1 MRHKM
6 ELSIHLDGSDSILA
20 IPRRHFAEQG
30 SWVATV
36 TGRPINP
43 TPPHRQDPRRV
54 GLSLAT
60 RLDPA
65 FSADRI
71 FFDPDPLFA
80 ALGRSRRG
88 EVYYLEDVVQA
99 AAGLPQF
106 SRAAPSPVRVLIGAA
121 RQHGVGLIVVSPVHA
136 ESYLVKPLRDG
147 RDSAIIVFDEV
158 GYEYLQREYLIS
170 PDDAL
175 AFAWYEN
182 EAAAEPWGNWA
193 MKFPVI
199 AGRKVHGG
207 VAPHPPPELLSRCQA
222 MAEGYL
228 EGRYREALNAFR
240 GGR

>member
-1 MRHKM
+1 M
-6 ELSIHLDGSDSILA
+6 ELSIPSEESGSILA

-36 TGRPINP
+36 TGRPIDP
-43 TPPHRQDPRRV
+43 TSPHRQDPRRV
-54 GLSLAT
+54 GLSLAM
-60 RLDPA
+60 RLDST

-71 FFDPDPLFA
+71 FFSPE
-80 ALGRSRRG
+80 ALLAVLNRGQRG
-88 EVYYLEDVVQA
+88 EVYYFEDVVQA

-136 ESYLVKPLRDG
+136 ESYLAKPLRDG

-182 EAAAEPWGNWA
+182 EGGAEPGGGQVT
-193 MKFPVI
+193 MRFPVI
-199 AGRKVHGG
+199 AGRNVHGG
-207 VAPHPPPELLSRCQA
+207 ITPHPSPELLSRCRA
-222 MAEGYL
+222 MAEAHL
-228 EGRYREALNAFR
+228 ERWYREALATVR
-240 GGR
+240 GGHP

>member
-1 MRHKM
+1 
-6 ELSIHLDGSDSILA
+6 
-20 IPRRHFAEQG
+20 
-30 SWVATV
+30 V

-43 TPPHRQDPRRV
+43 TSPHRQDPRRV

-88 EVYYLEDVVQA
+88 EVYYLEDIVQA

-106 SRAAPSPVRVLIGAA
+106 SRAAPSPVRLLIGAA
-121 RQHGVGLIVVSPVHA
+121 RRHGVGLIVVSPVHA

-158 GYEYLQREYLIS
+158 GYEYLQREHLIS

-175 AFAWYEN
+175 GFAWYEN
-182 EAAAEPWGNWA
+182 EVAAEPRGDPVS
-193 MKFPVI
+193 MRFPVI

-207 VAPHPPPELLSRCQA
+207 VTPHPPQELLSRCQTK
-222 MAEGYL
+222 AEAYL
-228 EGRYREALNAFR
+228 EGLYREALNAFR
-240 GGR
+240 EGR

>member
-1 MRHKM
+1 M
-6 ELSIHLDGSDSILA
+6 ELSIPSEESDSILA
-20 IPRRHFAEQG
+20 IPRRHFAERG
-30 SWVATV
+30 SWIATV

-60 RLDPA
+60 RLDPT
-65 FSADRI
+65 FSADRV

-80 ALGRSRRG
+80 ALVQSQKG
-88 EVYYLEDVVQA
+88 EVYYLEDIVQA

-106 SRAAPSPVRVLIGAA
+106 SRAVPSPVRLLIGAA
-121 RQHGVGLIVVSPVHA
+121 RRHGVGLIVVSPVHA

-170 PDDAL
+170 PEDAL

-182 EAAAEPWGNWA
+182 EVAAEPGGDWA

-199 AGRKVHGG
+199 AGRKVRGG

-228 EGRYREALNAFR
+228 EGLYRRIVENR
-240 GGR
+240 

>member
-1 MRHKM
+1 M
-6 ELSIHLDGSDSILA
+6 ELSIPSEESDSILA

-36 TGRPINP
+36 TGRPIDP
-43 TPPHRQDPRRV
+43 TSPHRQDPRRV
-54 GLSLAT
+54 GLSLAM
-60 RLDPA
+60 RLDST

-71 FFDPDPLFA
+71 FFSPE
-80 ALGRSRRG
+80 ALLAVLNRDQRG

-106 SRAAPSPVRVLIGAA
+106 SRAAPSPVRVLIRAA
-121 RQHGVGLIVVSPVHA
+121 RQHGVGLVLVSPVH
-136 ESYLVKPLRDG
+136 EDHYLVRPLRDD

-158 GYEYLQREYLIS
+158 GYECLQREYRIS

-182 EAAAEPWGNWA
+182 EGGAEPGGGQVT
-193 MKFPVI
+193 MRFPVI
-199 AGRKVHGG
+199 AGRKVQGG

-228 EGRYREALNAFR
+228 EGLYREALNAFR

>member
-1 MRHKM
+1 M
-6 ELSIHLDGSDSILA
+6 ELSIPSEESDSILA
-20 IPRRHFAEQG
+20 IPRRHFAERG
-30 SWVATV
+30 SWIGTV

-43 TPPHRQDPRRV
+43 TSPHRQDPRRV

-88 EVYYLEDVVQA
+88 EVYYLEDIVQA

-106 SRAAPSPVRVLIGAA
+106 SRAVPSPVRLLIGAT
-121 RQHGVGLIVVSPVHA
+121 RRHGVGLIVVSPVHA

-147 RDSAIIVFDEV
+147 WDSAIIVFDEV

-175 AFAWYEN
+175 GFAWYEN
-182 EAAAEPWGNWA
+182 EAAAEPGGNWA

-207 VAPHPPPELLSRCQA
+207 VTPHPPPELLSRCQTK
-222 MAEGYL
+222 AEAYL
-228 EGRYREALNAFR
+228 EGRYREILEMVKGN
-240 GGR
+240 

>member
-1 MRHKM
+1 M
-6 ELSIHLDGSDSILA
+6 ELSIPSEESDSILA

-36 TGRPINP
+36 TGRPIDP
-43 TPPHRQDPRRV
+43 TSPHRQDPRRV
-54 GLSLAT
+54 GLSLAM
-60 RLDPA
+60 RLDST

-71 FFDPDPLFA
+71 FFSPE
-80 ALGRSRRG
+80 ALLAVLNRGQRG

-121 RQHGVGLIVVSPVHA
+121 RQHGVGLVLVSPVH
-136 ESYLVKPLRDG
+136 EDHYLVRPLRDD

-158 GYEYLQREYLIS
+158 GYECLQREYRIS
-170 PDDAL
+170 PDGAL

-182 EAAAEPWGNWA
+182 EAAAEPGGNWA

-199 AGRKVHGG
+199 AGRKVQGG
-207 VAPHPPPELLSRCQA
+207 VTPHPPRELLSRCQA
-222 MAEGYL
+222 MGEGYL
-228 EGRYREALNAFR
+228 EGLYRRIVENR
-240 GGR
+240 

>member
-1 MRHKM
+1 M
-6 ELSIHLDGSDSILA
+6 ELSIPSEESGSILA

-43 TPPHRQDPRRV
+43 TSPHRQDPRRV

-106 SRAAPSPVRVLIGAA
+106 SRAVPSPVRVLIGAA
-121 RQHGVGLIVVSPVHA
+121 RQHGVGLVLVSPVH
-136 ESYLVKPLRDG
+136 EDHYLVRPLRDG

-182 EAAAEPWGNWA
+182 EGGAEPGGGQVT
-193 MKFPVI
+193 MRFPVI
-199 AGRKVHGG
+199 AGRKVQGG

-222 MAEGYL
+222 MAERYL
-228 EGRYREALNAFR
+228 EGLYRRIVENR
-240 GGR
+240 